1 MYNGYVKELDDDTK
15 RKNEIK
21 SVVEHLI
28 TDPENKYYQ
37 NWFTRLVYG
46 NEWEAQADQLRN
58 LAELNFD
65 FSDAPHPVDEVK
77 TQFQCENCVSG
88 VVHTFIKGMMIDMTC
103 KCCDGEWQDCPNCK
117 PVEYADS
124 YRRFV
129 EANKPK
135 EDAVD
140 YGI

>member
-28 TDPENKYYQ
+28 TDPENEFYQ
-37 NWFTRLVYG
+37 NWFARFVYG

-65 FSDAPHPVDEVK
+65 LSDTPHPVDEVK
-77 TQFQCENCVSG
+77 TQYECENCERGYGNQEQG
-88 VVHTFIKGMMIDMTC
+88 VICT
-103 KCCDGEWQDCPNCK
+103 CCDGEWQDCPNCK
-117 PVEYADS
+117 PVEYVDS
-124 YRRFV
+124 YRRFL